1 MQLKKVYLLGNEEL
15 SSILDLALI
24 LDCHQ
29 QCPQP
34 EYLPAWFFYT
44 AKNRVPSVHFVAYG
58 NAFYPFHVAKKNL
71 NEYSI
76 DVPVAS
82 QKLYAS
88 QKL

>member
-1 MQLKKVYLLGNEEL
+1 M
-15 SSILDLALI
+15 
-24 LDCHQ
+24 
-29 QCPQP
+29 
-34 EYLPAWFFYT
+34 
-44 AKNRVPSVHFVAYG
+44 HFVAYG